1 MCFLSDGWEVGLP
14 GPDVLSCG
22 HMVQS
27 QATGSPGTAKG
38 GPPATGT
45 VGLSTSSSV
54 TQQYTVKGVFLPTFS
69 LFCFGPSHPGQRPF
83 PIKLV
88 PSPSKGVTVLI
99 KPGSCDSLS
108 PTVLVFV

>member
-54 TQQYTVKGVFLPTFS
+54 TQQYTVMGVFLP
-69 LFCFGPSHPGQRPF
+69 LSHCSVLDP
-83 PIKLV
+83 PIPPIRAKD
-88 PSPSKGVTVLI
+88 PSPSSWCHPQAKG
-99 KPGSCDSLS
+99 
-108 PTVLVFV
+108 LVC